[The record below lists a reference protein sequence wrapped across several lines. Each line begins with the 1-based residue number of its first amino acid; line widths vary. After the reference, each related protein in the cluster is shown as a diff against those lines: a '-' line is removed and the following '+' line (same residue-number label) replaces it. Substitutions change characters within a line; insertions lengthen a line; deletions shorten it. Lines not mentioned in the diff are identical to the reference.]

1 MEGPAAGGGLCA
13 YGREWCWYGDLV
25 SDCRTTG
32 PFLMPPSPSPK
43 RATPKAGLFV
53 EVGGGRNYTRD
64 DPLLLGRPA
73 FHVGLSF
80 VGGTS
85 LILTMLPPTLI

>member
-1 MEGPAAGGGLCA
+1 MEGPAAGGGLCV

-32 PFLMPPSPSPK
+32 PFLMPSSPSPK

-53 EVGGGRNYTRD
+53 EAGGGGITPGMIPYYWAGPPFTSGLV
-64 DPLLLGRPA
+64 LL
-73 FHVGLSF
+73 VGL
-80 VGGTS
+80 V
-85 LILTMLPPTLI
+85 